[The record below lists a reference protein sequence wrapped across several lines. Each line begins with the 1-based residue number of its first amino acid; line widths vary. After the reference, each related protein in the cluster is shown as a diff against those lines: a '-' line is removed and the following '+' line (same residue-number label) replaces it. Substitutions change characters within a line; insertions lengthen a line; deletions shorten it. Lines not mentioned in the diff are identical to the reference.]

1 MNSGSDRDL
10 NLEVA
15 GDLVSLAVDR
25 GAELVVLPEK
35 WTLLGSGA
43 DLEAGAEPIDG
54 PAMSQAS
61 AWAAERGIFLLAG
74 SFAERRSGRERL
86 SNTSV
91 LFGPD
96 GSRLAVYRKIHL
108 FDVEVDGVEYRESAT
123 EEPGDEVVDAP
134 LGETGFE
141 LGLTVC
147 FDLRFP
153 EIFRILAL
161 RGVNLISVPSAFTS
175 HTGEAHWEVLL
186 RARAIENQAFVAA
199 ANQVGH
205 ADPHYDSYGNSLICD
220 PWGTVLA
227 RVESEVDVAVAEC
240 DLDSLAG
247 IRERIPALES
257 RKPETYRW
265 PDLDRLDLTVAGAV
279 S

>member
-1 MNSGSDRDL
+1 MNSGSDREM

-15 GDLVSLAVDR
+15 RDLVVRAADQ

-35 WTLLGSGA
+35 WPLLGSSEE
-43 DLEAGAEPIDG
+43 LEARAETIDG

-61 AWAAERGIFLLAG
+61 SWAAERAIFLLAG
-74 SFAERRSGRERL
+74 SFAERRSDREKL

-108 FDVEVDGVEYRESAT
+108 FDVEVDGVEYRESAS
-123 EEPGDEVVDAP
+123 EEPGDEVVDVP
-134 LGETGFE
+134 LGESGFE
-141 LGLTVC
+141 LGLTIC

-153 EIFRILAL
+153 ELFRILAL
-161 RGVNLISVPSAFTS
+161 RGANLITVPSAFTS

-199 ANQVGH
+199 ANQIGH

-220 PWGTVLA
+220 PWGSILA
-227 RVESEVDVAVAEC
+227 RVESGVDVAVADC
-240 DLDSLAG
+240 DLDTLTG
-247 IRERIPALES
+247 VRDRIPALDA
-257 RKPETYRW
+257 RKPDTYRW
-265 PDLDRLDLTVAGAV
+265 PDLDRLAPAVAGATG
-279 S
+279 